1 MSQNIMSMIVGIT
14 VSKKNCISEK
24 TYIFKLEL
32 ACRRPVV
39 LQLILDNFITFYHCE
54 TCELTVTEAVS
65 EITKKAI
72 NFQLETSF
80 IKVLRKPLF
89 DDNFRWVLL
98 AFFHKTCY
106 YML

>member
-39 LQLILDNFITFYHCE
+39 LQLFLDNFITFYHCE